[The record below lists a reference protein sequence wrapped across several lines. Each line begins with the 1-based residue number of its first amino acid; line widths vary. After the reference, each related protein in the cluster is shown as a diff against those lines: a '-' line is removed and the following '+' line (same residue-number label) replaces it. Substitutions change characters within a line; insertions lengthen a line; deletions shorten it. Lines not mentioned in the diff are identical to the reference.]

1 MNPTRKDPFDLAR
14 FVTAQQANYHDA
26 IGELRGDRKRSH
38 WMWYVFPQVAGLG
51 SSAMAKR
58 YAIKSRQ
65 EAEAYLAHPLLG
77 PRLVECAEALLQVK
91 GSTAEDIMG
100 YPDWLKLQSSMTLFA
115 ALSPPHSPFAN
126 VLERYYDGSSDP
138 RTVEFLAANA

>member
-1 MNPTRKDPFDLAR
+1 MNTAPEDPFELTR

-26 IGELRGDRKRSH
+26 IAELRGGRKRSH